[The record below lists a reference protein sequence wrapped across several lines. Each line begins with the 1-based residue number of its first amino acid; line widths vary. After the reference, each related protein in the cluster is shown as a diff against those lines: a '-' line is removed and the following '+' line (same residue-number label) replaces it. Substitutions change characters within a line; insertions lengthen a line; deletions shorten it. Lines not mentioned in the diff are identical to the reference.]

1 MINLSLLRLVC
12 VSGGSVMRKVVSLI
26 AFCSMIFA
34 DNVSYA
40 EANNE
45 SLSDKDINEIVT
57 ELSSEDL
64 QKLVQTAEKKGKL
77 STKKSKKSANKKSGK
92 KKKKKKNVQNSQNS
106 TFIENGELDGNIG
119 NANQN
124 QSTTKKKKKKN
135 KKKKQKNIQNSES
148 NIIANSNA
156 YVGDINNTYQNQQ
169 VTKKSKKKK
178 NKKRKKKSNLQKVEL
193 TTNVNQNRSISK
205 NINNQSA
212 IFANKEDANRS
223 YQIKKTKKENN
234 TDESWKYEVIS
245 ASDLTNRDKFTAI
258 NEPVIDKAKIQKSS
272 LVIEK
277 DVKLASNSE
286 KTKVRNKVTSPK
298 VWSSNKNIK
307 LATNEKVNELEK
319 KITPLKPLD
328 KEKILAHLDSNK
340 DGNFVA
346 NLSSSETAIKD
357 KLQQIKNN
365 RETYN
370 LIKTPNKDLKDNIQV
385 NKFRAELDHYRKI
398 FTLNMKKA

>member
-1 MINLSLLRLVC
+1 
-12 VSGGSVMRKVVSLI
+12 MRKVVGLI

-40 EANNE
+40 EANSE

-77 STKKSKKSANKKSGK
+77 STKKSANKKSGK
-92 KKKKKKNVQNSQNS
+92 KKKKKKNAQNSQNS

-148 NIIANSNA
+148 NVIANSNA

-169 VTKKSKKKK
+169 VTKKNNKKKK
-178 NKKRKKKSNLQKVEL
+178 NKKRKKKSTLQKVEL

-205 NINNQSA
+205 NASNQPA

-234 TDESWKYEVIS
+234 ADESWKYEVIS

-272 LVIEK
+272 IVIEK

-307 LATNEKVNELEK
+307 LATNEKANELEK

-328 KEKILAHLDSNK
+328 KEKILAHLDSKK

-346 NLSSSETAIKD
+346 NLSSPETAIKD